1 MGASCGDC
9 SRTRQHHCE
18 NDLRRPARTG
28 GPESADKRQP
38 SAFLLP
44 ATPRPR
50 GNAGFLTIIPRQAP
64 PAEKEPRPSQPCGV
78 HRRAWRHHPGR
89 RPQPF
94 PQLRQCPGAA
104 KGSPRAK
111 SLRAQ
116 KHAENTRNGA
126 QKRTRTALRM
136 SQNCENFDLGYLSEA
151 PVGAPR
157 MYFFQRIWVPSPE
170 KLNDFNRRLLVQN
183 STNFQQICM
192 AEPAPMR
199 CIWRGSGQ
207 LRKCD
212 AK

>member
-126 QKRTRTALRM
+126 QKRTRL
-136 SQNCENFDLGYLSEA
+136 YLI
-151 PVGAPR
+151 VICN
-157 MYFFQRIWVPSPE
+157 YFQRGIRFTNMAQPLA
-170 KLNDFNRRLLVQN
+170 LNDFEVVVRFPISIHIIWFRYIPIRR
-183 STNFQQICM
+183 
-192 AEPAPMR
+192 
-199 CIWRGSGQ
+199 
-207 LRKCD
+207 
-212 AK
+212 

>member
-126 QKRTRTALRM
+126 QKRTRTSTTLR
-136 SQNCENFDLGYLSEA
+136 SPPPEDGASTNSAIWAHYRWPVFEA
-151 PVGAPR
+151 RPWVGAR
-157 MYFFQRIWVPSPE
+157 H
-170 KLNDFNRRLLVQN
+170 
-183 STNFQQICM
+183 
-192 AEPAPMR
+192 
-199 CIWRGSGQ
+199 
-207 LRKCD
+207 
-212 AK
+212 